1 MIEQFKYNGFN
12 IIFDNEFDH
21 YELYKIGQKK
31 HNQHFRN
38 SRPDGILH
46 NGTYYQDLFGGQKE
60 YEDNIIDLIYN
71 YIDAIYEGT
80 AIPIYGGDPLKERKE
95 NNEKR

>member
-1 MIEQFKYNGFN
+1 MIEQFKYKGFN

-31 HNQHFRN
+31 RNQHFRN

-46 NGTYYQDLFGGQKE
+46 NGIYYQDYFGDQKNYCE
-60 YEDNIIDLIYN
+60 NLLNLIYN

-80 AIPIYGGDPLKERKE
+80 AIPIYCGDPLIERNRRK
-95 NNEKR
+95 